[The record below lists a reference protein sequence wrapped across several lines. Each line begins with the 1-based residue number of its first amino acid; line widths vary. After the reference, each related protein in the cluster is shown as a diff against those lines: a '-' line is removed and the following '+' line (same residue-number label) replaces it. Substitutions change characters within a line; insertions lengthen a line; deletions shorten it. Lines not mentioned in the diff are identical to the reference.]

1 MGYEET
7 RPPGLIY
14 GTGRTGY
21 RDTLADL
28 HRTDH
33 DVEVHENNRRPHETT
48 VSELW
53 RYGET
58 PAYYG
63 AIDPINF
70 NYRPNTVSIKVR
82 QQRRL
87 RCLSWFITCVLEA
100 NRIGTVMV

>member
-33 DVEVHENNRRPHETT
+33 DVGVSENNRRPHETIRAVVMRT
-48 VSELW
+48 DPW
-53 RYGET
+53 RIV
-58 PAYYG
+58 PV
-63 AIDPINF
+63 IPINF
-70 NYRPNTVSIKVR
+70 NYRPNTVDIKVR

-87 RCLSWFITCVLEA
+87 TCLSWFITSILEA
-100 NRIGTVMV
+100 NCIRTVMV